1 MGWGQGRL
9 TYRALDEPCK
19 AYYPHTFGLKSLDF
33 TLRLNLTVVRLVSG
47 APWAGK
53 GLPFPFFLSW
63 VPLQVFDSRQ
73 EFGNFDVKLFGF
85 IRLFSY
91 RLRTCFIDGRFHRRR
106 PRRLRCCLPLSCA
119 KFN

>member
-19 AYYPHTFGLKSLDF
+19 AYYPHTFGLKSHDF
-33 TLRLNLTVVRLVSG
+33 TLRLNLTVDRFVSG
-47 APWAGK
+47 VPWAGK
-53 GLPFPFFLSW
+53 GLPFPFFLVW
-63 VPLQVFDSRQ
+63 VPLQVFD
-73 EFGNFDVKLFGF
+73 FGIFDVKLFGF

-91 RLRTCFIDGRFHRRR
+91 RLRTCFIAGRFHRRR
-106 PRRLRCCLPLSCA
+106 RRRRRRRLRCCLPLSCA

>member
-19 AYYPHTFGLKSLDF
+19 AYYPHTFGLKSYDF
-33 TLRLNLTVVRLVSG
+33 TLRLNLTVDRLVSG
-47 APWAGK
+47 VPWAGK
-53 GLPFPFFLSW
+53 GLPFPFFLVW
-63 VPLQVFDSRQ
+63 VPLQVSD
-73 EFGNFDVKLFGF
+73 FGIFDVKLFGF

-91 RLRTCFIDGRFHRRR
+91 RLRTCFIDGRLHRRR
-106 PRRLRCCLPLSCA
+106 RRRRRRLRCCLPLSCA